1 MTRPFRLIPG
11 GEERPKV
18 ELLPDEDGDEPT
30 SEETSQR
37 LPANRPHQDVDRPTP
52 PKPKGP
58 REVLAVVTRT
68 RGDIALRA
76 DRVRNSRAV
85 PIAKAAARHST
96 LGSARILGAWWRWLT
111 AADHAQALS
120 LGKGEFVEAIR
131 ERRRKVALWSAGALG
146 AGDLWGWAHDWW
158 APWMPPAGI
167 ALLVVTAGGVVNA
180 IVTAKDAGG
189 DDERP
194 VLGTHPGSKAI
205 RQALESA
212 GQLGK
217 ADDIRVVGPVTRNS
231 NNNGWVATVEPKSGV
246 PAAKLIKRQPEIAA
260 AFGVG
265 VPQVAIDPA
274 RGHNGRVVIECFDED
289 PLSGEPIPS
298 PLLGRMDPFDVWREK
313 IHVGLDARGRAVKFS
328 LIERSLLVGGEAGS
342 GKSSADHNVL
352 GAVAL
357 DPNTRNTLIDGKG
370 GADLLDYEPI
380 AHRFLAEPDPE
391 ACLDIVLEKQEL
403 MEERYRDLK
412 RAGQRK
418 VTADNWQDLGMPLE
432 FIHIDEI
439 QRFTTD
445 DEYGKKIVKV
455 LWDLVSRGRAS
466 GIVLSAAT
474 QRPAAEVVPT
484 LLRDILSIRWA
495 LRCTTPQ
502 ASDTILGQGW
512 AGRGFNASTIDA
524 SQRGAGLLLAE
535 GAMPVWLRS
544 CFLDDND
551 VQAIVRRAYKLREA
565 AGTLPAR
572 ESSPDVILLK
582 ACIAACG
589 DAEKIWTADLLG
601 RICKDAAWAHLAD
614 DPGEFARLVR
624 PHGITPK
631 GQDIDGKNR
640 NGYRRSDFVDAL
652 NRLLRR

>member
-1 MTRPFRLIPG
+1 MTEAPNHVPDQP
-11 GEERPKV
+11 ER
-18 ELLPDEDGDEPT
+18 DARII
-30 SEETSQR
+30 R
-37 LPANRPHQDVDRPTP
+37 LPARRGADDVDTP
-52 PKPKGP
+52 PVEQPKGR

-68 RGDIALRA
+68 RGDLALRA
-76 DRVRNSRAV
+76 DRVRTSRALPV
-85 PIAKAAARHST
+85 VKTAARHGT
-96 LGSARILGAWWRWLT
+96 LGSARILGAWWRWIS
-111 AADHAQALS
+111 AADHAQALAA
-120 LGKGEFVEAIR
+120 GKGEFVEAIR
-131 ERRRKVALWSAGALG
+131 ERRRKVALWSAGLFAG
-146 AGDLWGWAHDWW
+146 GDLFGVIQDWW
-158 APWMPPAGI
+158 AIWLPPAG
-167 ALLVVTAGGVVNA
+167 AVVLAVTAGGVVNA
-180 IVTAKDAGG
+180 IVTAKETSG

-205 RQALESA
+205 RSALADA

-217 ADDIRVVGPVTRNS
+217 AEDIRVIGPVTRNS
-231 NNNGWVATVEPKSGV
+231 NNTGWIATVEPKSGV
-246 PAAKLIKRQPEIAA
+246 PAAKIIKRQPEIAA

-289 PLSGEPIPS
+289 PLSGDPIPS
-298 PLLGRMDPFDVWREK
+298 PLLGRMDPFDIWREK

-357 DPNTRNTLIDGKG
+357 DPFTRKTLIDGKG

-380 AHRFLAEPDPE
+380 AHHFLAEPDPE
-391 ACLDIVLEKQEL
+391 ACLDILLEKQEL

-445 DEYGKKIVKV
+445 DEFGKKIVKV
-455 LWDLVSRGRAS
+455 AWDLVSRGRAS

-535 GAMPVWLRS
+535 GAMPIWLRS
-544 CFLDDND
+544 CFIDDND

-572 ESSPDVILLK
+572 ESSPDVLLLK
-582 ACIAACG
+582 ACITACG
-589 DAEKIWTADLLG
+589 DAEKIWTADLLA
-601 RICKDAAWAHLAD
+601 RISKDPAWAHLAD
-614 DPGEFARLVR
+614 DPGEFARLLR
-624 PHGITPK
+624 PHGLTPK

-640 NGYRRSDFVDAL
+640 NGYRRSDFMEAL